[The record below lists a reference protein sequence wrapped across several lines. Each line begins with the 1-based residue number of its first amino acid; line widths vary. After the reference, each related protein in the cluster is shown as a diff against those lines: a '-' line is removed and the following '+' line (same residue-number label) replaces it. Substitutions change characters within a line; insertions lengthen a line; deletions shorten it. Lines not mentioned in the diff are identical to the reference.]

1 MSQTAVTKS
10 STKSAVTFSR
20 IFKNGFQKPNTLTVE
35 VKQTIN
41 NIASYPSIKVDSDL
55 NQTLAD
61 ASEFQGSAPKVYST
75 PDTRVAWMVVPDHYT
90 EDIAKAKLAALP
102 ECSVYKI
109 LSNEP
114 ILDENQIYAINQGLK
129 SKDDFANTQ
138 AVRYPE
144 GTPNAGKLILDKAG
158 NPQYRV
164 TKFWKT
170 THQDEDYRG
179 TSNVYLSPEID
190 AELHGASVLAGQS
203 I

>member
-1 MSQTAVTKS
+1 MSQTAVTKT

-41 NIASYPSIKVDSDL
+41 NIASYPSMKVDSDL

-61 ASEFQGSAPKVYST
+61 TDEFRGSAPKVYTS
-75 PDTRVAWMVVPDHYT
+75 PDTRVAWMIVPDHYT
-90 EDIAKAKLAALP
+90 EEIAKAKLAAMP
-102 ECSVYKI
+102 TCSVYKI
-109 LSNEP
+109 LSNTP
-114 ILDENQIYAINQGLK
+114 ILDENQLYAINQGIRT
-129 SKDDFANTQ
+129 KDDFANSQ

-144 GTPNAGKLILDKAG
+144 GSPNAGKLILDKRG

-164 TKFWKT
+164 TKFWRT
-170 THQDEDYRG
+170 PHEDEDYRG
-179 TSNVYLSPEID
+179 TSDVYLSPEID
-190 AELHGASVLAGQS
+190 AELHGASVLSGQS